1 MSRSASRL
9 SILVEILNTRDKLLV
24 QGLHSAYVE
33 PLRSIMLDTLTIQVE
48 ENSSYQLSFT
58 AYDDG
63 SISFKLL
70 SVEASIYWGN
80 DEYIVKQFQADHTN
94 GFTTYQVT
102 AVQACYDIS
111 RIRQR
116 KTKTGTLT
124 YSVNDVLSF
133 YLQGNPFGYTW
144 RVIGEFEKRQI
155 TDLGNGSGKDMLDQ
169 IVSTWPEAVFYPEK
183 RIVRIYE
190 HDSFVRN
197 IGNRI
202 DYIRDTPEIKMNY
215 DSTALSNQVL
225 ASGKQKENTK
235 DDKVEYYFDPFIVE
249 NKESIQKWGLHQG
262 EDVPDERFTDKE
274 SMQKY
279 ALTKLSPEPALSI
292 EVTQHLDERPRL
304 GEIRRLEDRKDS
316 FMTEV
321 EIVGFTHYP
330 ANRRASTITLNNR
343 AKNILDYQRSIK
355 AGQQNAIKNQT
366 KKINSLIKS
375 VGAYEKR
382 YQELKDD
389 NSATQTTINNLQ
401 ETIKNLQDKINNG
414 NSGEDG
420 GSGNDGGNDGN
431 NPTNPPSDWKPG
443 TMFMDISDYQSGF
456 TQATYDKLFSQDIKG
471 VIVKLTQG
479 SENGT
484 AYINSY
490 FKQQK
495 ERAEKSGM
503 KFIGTYHYLVST
515 SVADAQNE
523 GKWYLKQLR
532 AHNVPKDTIVACDL
546 EDGVLS
552 KNKSTLTAELKAF
565 HKVLSDAG
573 YTNTTDYSTS
583 SWMNTRFTSQGKYK
597 WIASWGIASKP
608 AGADAWQFNSTF
620 NGMSLDVDKSY
631 NKAFI

>member
-1 MSRSASRL
+1 MAQPIVISLLASL
-9 SILVEILNTRDKLLV
+9 SFILTEIANTKDKLLV
-24 QGLHSAYVE
+24 QGLHSANIE
-33 PLRSIMLDTLTIQVE
+33 PLNSFLLETLTIQVE
-48 ENSSYQLSFT
+48 QNSSFQLSFT

-63 SISFKLL
+63 SIAFNML

-80 DEYIVKQFQADHTN
+80 DEYIVKQLAPSYSQN
-94 GFTTYQVT
+94 LTTYEVT
-102 AVQACYDIS
+102 AVHAGYDIA

-116 KTKTGTLT
+116 EVKAGTHT
-124 YSVNDVLSF
+124 YSVNDVLAY
-133 YLQGNPFGYTW
+133 YLKDNKLGYTW
-144 RVIGEFEKRQI
+144 QVIGNFAKKQI

-169 IVSTWPEAVFYPEK
+169 IVKTWEDAIFYPEK
-183 RIVRIYE
+183 RVIRIYQ
-190 HDSFVRN
+190 HDVFSRN

-202 DYIRDTPEIKMNY
+202 DYIHDTPEIRMSY
-215 DSTALSNQVL
+215 ESTNIVNQVK
-225 ASGKQKENTK
+225 ATGKEKEQGGSS
-235 DDKVEYYFDPFIVE
+235 DKTEYYFEPFLVE
-249 NKESIQKWGLHQG
+249 DKASIKKWGVHPG
-262 EDVPDERFTDKE
+262 DDVSDDRFTNKKAME
-274 SMQKY
+274 TY
-279 ALTKLSPEPALSI
+279 AKSQLSPEPTLSI
-292 EVTQHLDERPRL
+292 EVTQQLDERPRL
-304 GEIRRLEDRKDS
+304 GEIRRLENRKDG
-316 FMTEV
+316 FVTEV

-330 ANRRASTITLNNR
+330 LNRRADTITLNNR
-343 AKNILDYQRSIK
+343 AKTILDYQRSIK
-355 AGQQNAIKNQT
+355 ASQQNAIKNQT
-366 KKINSLIKS
+366 KKINSLIES

-389 NSATQTTINNLQ
+389 NSVTQTTINNLQ

-414 NSGEDG
+414 DSG
-420 GSGNDGGNDGN
+420 GN
-431 NPTNPPSDWKPG
+431 NPTNPPSDWKSG
-443 TMFMDISDYQSGF
+443 TMFMDISDYQKDF
-456 TQATYDKLFSQDIKG
+456 TQATYDKLFSQGIKG

-532 AHNVPKDTIVACDL
+532 AHNVPKDAIVACDL